1 MANSLTRTTP
11 ARPVIVATRSIA
23 DAVPQTQDSVPLA
36 DCVGKWL
43 HVYAIEKIES
53 EGFGEGVRLHV
64 READERGAEVT
75 EEFVIA
81 TFSYRFRQIGK
92 AILNGQSWVALE
104 PPVRGKVTT
113 YPTAKGQGYDLVAE

>member
-1 MANSLTRTTP
+1 MASNITRTAP

-23 DAVPQTQDSVPLA
+23 DAVPQIADSVPLS
-36 DCVGKWL
+36 DLVGKWL

-64 READERGAEVT
+64 KEADERGSELT
-75 EEFVIA
+75 EEFVVA
-81 TFSYRFRQIGK
+81 TFSYRFRTIGK
-92 AILNGQSWVALE
+92 AILNGQQWVALE

-113 YPTAKGQGYDLVAE
+113 YATAKGNGYDLVAE

>member
-1 MANSLTRTTP
+1 MANLAPRSV

-23 DAVPQTQDSVPLA
+23 DAVPQQADSVPLSEL
-36 DCVGKWL
+36 VGKWL

-64 READERGAEVT
+64 KEADDQGVEVS

-81 TFSYRFRQIGK
+81 TFAYRFRTIGK
-92 AILNGQSWVALE
+92 AILNGQPWIALE
-104 PPVRGKVTT
+104 PPVRGKVHT
-113 YPTAKGQGYDLVAE
+113 YPTPKGQGYDLVAG